1 MFNSGVIC
9 YGPGG
14 GGQLPHPDPSLP
26 PLPAEILFST
36 KNLVITKICLY
47 NSSIKRNRSVFFSIS
62 LPLWYFMAHFYFL
75 TVIFTGFGKIGSNFI
90 PRPPLGFLQ
99 NYNTDD

>member
-1 MFNSGVIC
+1 MFNNGVIC

-14 GGQLPHPDPSLP
+14 EQLPPPDPSLP
-26 PLPAEILFST
+26 PLPADNLFST

-47 NSSIKRNRSVFFSIS
+47 NSSIQRNRSVFFGIS
-62 LPLWYFMAHFYFL
+62 LPLWYYMANFYFF

-90 PRPPLGFLQ
+90 PHPPQGF
-99 NYNTDD
+99 